1 MTEAT
6 SMQLVWIATCLQEAD
21 EEDINASS
29 EVNTW
34 LYGCR
39 ITDSRVKVLAPRKS
53 NFSLLICKF
62 YKYAKLVRLKH
73 NNCMLGECLCQYGLT
88 FRGAFI

>member
-1 MTEAT
+1 MREAT
-6 SMQLVWIATCLQEAD
+6 SMQFVWIVTCLQEAD
-21 EEDINASS
+21 EEDMKASS

-39 ITDSRVKVLAPRKS
+39 ITDSRVKDLAPKKN

-62 YKYAKLVRLKH
+62 YKYAKLLRLKH
-73 NNCMLGECLCQYGLT
+73 NNCMLRTCLCQYD
-88 FRGAFI
+88 F